1 MATAFELPVGIDGFR
16 NEPYEDWNNPDD
28 VRRMEEALERVRS
41 QLGRTYPLIVDGE
54 EIHEGD
60 LSDSINPA
68 DPSQVIGRFVQAN
81 RSLADE
87 AVEKS
92 HRAFQEWSRVP
103 YQDRAAIL
111 FRAAD
116 IMRDRKLELAAWMVF
131 EVSKSWTEAV
141 ADAAELI
148 DFCEY
153 YARMMMELGGPQEVV
168 PYPGEEN
175 ELRYIP
181 LGVTVVIPPWNF
193 PAAIMG
199 GMSSA
204 ALVAGNTVVLKPAS
218 TAPAI
223 AYRFA
228 EIMYEAGLP
237 KKALTFLPGPGSQI
251 GDALVDHPLT
261 RMIAFTGSKEVGL
274 RIYER
279 ASKVHEGQLWL
290 KRTILE
296 MGGKDA
302 QVVDETADLDAA
314 AEAIVAGAFGFQGQK
329 CSACSRAIIVED
341 VYDQVLEKA
350 VERARNLTMGDTTEK
365 GVFMGAVIDRS
376 AFRSIREYIELG
388 KSEGRLMLGGEV
400 DESREGYFIPPTI
413 IADVDPNARIA
424 QEEIFGPVC
433 AFIKARDYDH
443 ALEIANGTEYG
454 LTGGVFSNSR
464 ERLERA
470 REEFH
475 VGNLYLNRKI
485 TGALVGVHPFGGF
498 NMSGTDSK
506 AGGPD
511 YLLLFTQAKSIAERI
526 TDGPEPRQPRG
537 TP

>member
-28 VRRMEEALERVRS
+28 VRRMEEALEKVRS

-376 AFRSIREYIELG
+376 AFRSIREYIEIG

>member
-28 VRRMEEALERVRS
+28 VRRMEEALEKVRS